1 VTSTAIPP
9 AQVETPPSRPWP
21 ALWALVIGFFMILI
35 DSTIVTIA
43 TPAILEDFHAGISQV
58 IWVTSAYLL
67 AYAVPLLITGRLGDR
82 FGPKHVY
89 LAGLFVFTLA
99 SLWCGLSGSI
109 EVLILARA
117 VQGLG
122 AALMTPQTMA
132 VITRTFPPQNRGTA
146 MGVWGAVAGVAVL
159 VGPIAGGVIV
169 DSLGWQWIFFVNVPI
184 GVAAFVAAFRLV
196 PRLETHTH
204 SFDIVGVVLSAV
216 AMFLIVFGIQEGE
229 RYDWGRIW
237 GAITV
242 WELLAAGVVVLVVF
256 VIWQRRTRAEP
267 LLPLRLFRDRNFSM
281 ANLAITAMSFVVT
294 GMGFP
299 MFLYTQTARG
309 LTPTQSALLL
319 TPMAV
324 VSIALAPVVGK
335 LIDKG
340 NPKWFAAAG
349 FTLLAVSLLI
359 YSRLMS
365 PHHSVLTLLIP
376 SALMGVANS
385 GIWSPLSVSATR
397 NLSQRDAGAGAGV
410 YNTTRQVGAV
420 LGSAAIAAVITA
432 RLASEL
438 PGLAARGGAAQAQ
451 AGAVLPAQL
460 VDGFSR
466 AMSQTVLLPAAISL
480 IGVVC
485 ALALVRPG
493 VRRGGKHAAG
503 RVRREEP
510 QQWQAE
516 GSRA

>member
-1 VTSTAIPP
+1 MTQTATPTAEQDAP
-9 AQVETPPSRPWP
+9 ADRPWP

-43 TPAILEDFHAGISQV
+43 TPAILEHFQADITQV

-82 FGPKHVY
+82 FGPKNVY
-89 LAGLFVFTLA
+89 LAGLTVFTLA

-109 EVLILARA
+109 EMLIVARA

-122 AALMTPQTMA
+122 AAMMTPQTMA
-132 VITRTFPPQNRGTA
+132 VITRMFPPEKRGTA
-146 MGVWGAVAGVAVL
+146 MGIWGAVAGAAVL
-159 VGPIAGGVIV
+159 IGPIAGGLLV

-184 GVAAFVAAFRLV
+184 GVVAFTAAFRLV
-196 PRLETHTH
+196 PRLQTHTH
-204 SFDIVGVVLSAV
+204 SFDILGVVLSAV

-237 GAITV
+237 GAISV
-242 WELLAAGVVVLVVF
+242 WQLLAVGVVVLAAF
-256 VIWQRRTRAEP
+256 VIWQRRITSEP
-267 LLPLRLFRDRNFSM
+267 LLPLRLFLDRNFSM
-281 ANLAITAMSFVVT
+281 ANLAITAMSFIVT

-324 VSIALAPVVGK
+324 ISIALAPVVGK
-335 LIDKG
+335 LIDRG

-349 FTLLAVSLLI
+349 FALLGLSLLL
-359 YSRLMS
+359 YSQLMS
-365 PHHSVLTLLIP
+365 PDHSVLTLLIP
-376 SALMGVANS
+376 SAVMGLANS
-385 GIWSPLSVSATR
+385 GIWGPLSVSATR
-397 NLSQRDAGAGAGV
+397 NLTQRDAGAGAGV

-420 LGSAAIAAVITA
+420 LGSAAIAAVMTA
-432 RLASEL
+432 RLSHNL
-438 PGLAARGGAAQAQ
+438 PGFAAAGGAAQAQ
-451 AGAVLPAQL
+451 TGAALPPQF
-460 VDGFSR
+460 VDGFST
-466 AMSQTVLLPAAISL
+466 AMAQTVLLPAAVSL

-493 VRRGGKHAAG
+493 ALRGGRHAAG
-503 RVRREEP
+503 KAGHEAP
-510 QQWQAE
+510 QQWEAE
-516 GSRA
+516 RAHV

>member
-1 VTSTAIPP
+1 
-9 AQVETPPSRPWP
+9 
-21 ALWALVIGFFMILI
+21 MIII

-43 TPAILEDFHAGISQV
+43 TPAILEHFQADISQV
-58 IWVTSAYLL
+58 IWVTSSYLL

-82 FGPKHVY
+82 LGPKNVY
-89 LAGLFVFTLA
+89 LAGLLVFTLA

-109 EVLILARA
+109 EELILARA

-159 VGPIAGGVIV
+159 VGPIAGGLLV

-184 GVAAFVAAFRLV
+184 GVVAFAAALRLV

-204 SFDIVGVVLSAV
+204 SFDILGVVLSAV

-229 RYDWGRIW
+229 GHDWGRIW
-237 GAITV
+237 GPVTV
-242 WELLAAGVVVLVVF
+242 WELIAAGVVVLVAF
-256 VIWQRRTRAEP
+256 VIWQRRTRSEP
-267 LLPLRLFRDRNFSM
+267 LLPLRLFRDRNFSL
-281 ANLAITAMSFVVT
+281 ANLGITAMSFVVT

-324 VSIALAPVVGK
+324 VSIALAPVVGR

-349 FTLLAVSLLI
+349 FGLLALSLLI
-359 YSRLMS
+359 YSRLMT
-365 PHHSVLTLLIP
+365 PDHSVLTLLIP
-376 SALMGVANS
+376 SAVMGFANA
-385 GIWSPLSVSATR
+385 GIWGPLSVTATR

-420 LGSAAIAAVITA
+420 LGSAAIAAVMTA
-432 RLASEL
+432 LLAREL
-438 PGLAARGGAAQAQ
+438 PGFAASGGAAQAPS
-451 AGAVLPAQL
+451 GAALPAQL
-460 VDGFSR
+460 VDGFSA
-466 AMSQTVLLPAAISL
+466 AMAHTVLLPAAVAL
-480 IGVVC
+480 VGVVC
-485 ALALVRPG
+485 ALLFVRPG
-493 VRRGGKHAAG
+493 YQRGGAHAAG
-503 RVRREEP
+503 RGGQAEP
-510 QQWQAE
+510 QQGQAD
-516 GSRA
+516 RAGVTTGQ